1 MSDTNDGIR
10 EVVEFRVWI
19 SRDPDSG
26 SYQLEMADADGR
38 GPVFR
43 SGHEPTPEAACRN
56 LGWMR
61 DQAEDW
67 ALRFGCEI
75 VWPETIKVEGVM
87 P

>member
-1 MSDTNDGIR
+1 MSDNNDDIR
-10 EVVEFRVWI
+10 EVEFRVWI

-38 GPVFR
+38 GPVCR
-43 SGHEPTPEAACRN
+43 SGPESTPEAALRN

-61 DQAEDW
+61 DVADEWAE
-67 ALRFGCEI
+67 RFGCEI
-75 VWPETIKVEGVM
+75 KWPETIKVEGVR